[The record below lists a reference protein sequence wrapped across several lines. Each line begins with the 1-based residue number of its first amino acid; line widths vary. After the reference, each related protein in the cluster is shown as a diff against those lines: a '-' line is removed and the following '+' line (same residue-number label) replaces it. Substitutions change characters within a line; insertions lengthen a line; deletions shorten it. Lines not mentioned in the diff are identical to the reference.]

1 MRAHATTNTSNQ
13 QNPLWAKGKE
23 EGWLT
28 GPYDSPAWFT
38 TEIALFRGAKP
49 GPPPSMKGKG
59 LGLFNAGSKL
69 AFDEWTG
76 LFTSPD
82 SDKLHAAA
90 GIVNSVAGKTVGSS
104 GGEGNVA
111 KGITV
116 WHFHSSPKKADAFAQ
131 KFIQHSEPP
140 FSDIVSSGAITEPF
154 FAKPY
159 KVIDD
164 IILEAKLPKA

>member
-1 MRAHATTNTSNQ
+1 MGLSVKVDSAT
-13 QNPLWAKGKE
+13 
-23 EGWLT
+23 
-28 GPYDSPAWFT
+28 
-38 TEIALFRGAKP
+38 
-49 GPPPSMKGKG
+49 
-59 LGLFNAGSKL
+59 
-69 AFDEWTG
+69 
-76 LFTSPD
+76 
-82 SDKLHAAA
+82 
-90 GIVNSVAGKTVGSS
+90 SVAGKTVGSS

-131 KFIQHSEPP
+131 KFIEHSEPP

-164 IILEAKLPKA
+164 ITLEAKLPKA